1 MSTILSSGI
10 IENKYDVYRVKNCMK
25 TFYEFLRKRAM
36 KIINSK
42 KTKKKIFTKEQQK
55 SYENVKT
62 CYICGKVWKQIFDR

>member
-10 IENKYDVYRVKNCMK
+10 VENKYDVYRVKNCMK
-25 TFYEFLRKRAM
+25 TFCEFLRKHAM

-55 SYENVKT
+55 SYENVKNLL
-62 CYICGKVWKQIFDR
+62 YLWKKV